1 MIDDTFTN
9 SYKFDCTVFF
19 FFPQVSVKSNNG
31 TDKDV
36 IFTRG
41 KYCNYFPVNVAEYRI
56 VD

>member
-1 MIDDTFTN
+1 MTL
-9 SYKFDCTVFF
+9 SLTVTSLIPLFF
-19 FFPQVSVKSNNG
+19 FFLQVSVKSNNG

-36 IFTRG
+36 ICTRG